1 MSNRLEDYD
10 FDLPPARIAQE
21 PARVRDGALLLALDR
36 ASGRTKHGRFSDLPG
51 LLQSGDL
58 LVLNDTAVRQ
68 ARLFGRKLGT
78 RGRVEALL
86 LAQVDGGR
94 WRALVRGAGRP
105 GTVLEFARG
114 TVRATVVGIDANGEF
129 MIDFDHPDGGERV
142 TAAAGYPPLPPYIH
156 RREEEARR
164 RRRSDRSRY
173 QTVFARRPGSVAAPT
188 AGLHFTGR
196 LFERLA
202 RAGVQTAFVTLDVG
216 PGTFRPIRH
225 DDLAEHQLEA
235 EYAEIPPETVAAIAS
250 AHARCSRVVAVGT
263 TVTRTLETFAD
274 GHGSVFSKRGP
285 AGLFIRPGHRFQVI
299 DALITNFHLPKSS
312 LFVLAAAFAGR
323 ERLLAAYA
331 EAIRMNYR
339 FYSFGDAM
347 LIH

>member
-1 MSNRLEDYD
+1 M
-10 FDLPPARIAQE
+10 
-21 PARVRDGALLLALDR
+21 
-36 ASGRTKHGRFSDLPG
+36 
-51 LLQSGDL
+51 
-58 LVLNDTAVRQ
+58 
-68 ARLFGRKLGT
+68 T
-78 RGRVEALL
+78 R
-86 LAQVDGGR
+86 
-94 WRALVRGAGRP
+94 AGR
-105 GTVLEFARG
+105 R
-114 TVRATVVGIDANGEF
+114 I
-129 MIDFDHPDGGERV
+129 IDFDHPDGGERA
-142 TAAAGYPPLPPYIH
+142 TAAAGYPPLPPYIR
-156 RREEEARR
+156 RREDEARR

-202 RAGVQTAFVTLDVG
+202 RAGVQMAFVTLDVG

-225 DDLAEHQLEA
+225 DDLAEHRLEA
-235 EYAEIPPETVAAIAS
+235 EHAEIPPETVAAIA
-250 AHARCSRVVAVGT
+250 AARARGSRVVAVGT

-274 GHGSVFSKRGP
+274 GRGGVLPTRGP

-323 ERLLAAYA
+323 ERLLAAYT

-347 LIH
+347 LIHRGESCG

>member
-1 MSNRLEDYD
+1 MSGRLEDYD
-10 FDLPPARIAQE
+10 FDLPPGLIAQE
-21 PARVRDGALLLALDR
+21 PARVRDAARLLSLERTTGARVHA
-36 ASGRTKHGRFSDLPG
+36 RFSNLPG
-51 LLQSGDL
+51 LLRTGDL

-78 RGRVEALL
+78 QGRVEALL
-86 LAQVDGGR
+86 LAPLGGGR

-105 GTVLEFARG
+105 GTVLEFVRG
-114 TVRATVVGIDANGEF
+114 KVRATVVGVDAGGETI
-129 MIDFDHPDGGERV
+129 IDFDHREGGERA
-142 TAAAGYPPLPPYIH
+142 TAAAGYPPLPPYIR
-156 RREEEARR
+156 RREDEARR

-202 RAGVQTAFVTLDVG
+202 RAGVQAAFVTLYVG
-216 PGTFRPIRH
+216 PGTFRPILH
-225 DDLAEHQLEA
+225 DDLAAHRLEP
-235 EYAEIPPETVAAIAS
+235 EYAEVPPETAAAIA
-250 AHARCSRVVAVGT
+250 AARARGGRVVAVGT

-274 GHGSVFSKRGP
+274 GRGGVRATRGP

-299 DALITNFHLPKSS
+299 DGLVTNFHLPKSS
-312 LFVLAAAFAGR
+312 LLVLAAAFAGR
-323 ERLLAAYA
+323 ERLLNSYA
-331 EAIRMNYR
+331 EAVRLGYR

-347 LIH
+347 LII

>member
-1 MSNRLEDYD
+1 MSNRLNDYD
-10 FDLPPARIAQE
+10 FELPIDRIAQE
-21 PARVRDGALLLALDR
+21 PARVRDAARLLALDR
-36 ASGRTKHGRFSDLPG
+36 ASGAARHARFSELPG
-51 LLQSGDL
+51 FLRSGDL

-68 ARLFGRKLGT
+68 ARLFGRKQGT

-86 LAQVDGGR
+86 LAPAGAGR

-114 TVRATVVGIDANGEF
+114 AVRATVAGVDESGEAIIEF
-129 MIDFDHPDGGERV
+129 EHPEGGERAM
-142 TAAAGYPPLPPYIH
+142 AAAGYPPLPPYIR

-164 RRRSDRSRY
+164 RLRSDRSRY
-173 QTVFARRPGSVAAPT
+173 QTVFARRPASVAAPT

-202 RAGVQTAFVTLDVG
+202 RAGIQTAFVTLDVG

-225 DDLAEHQLEA
+225 DDLAEHTLEA
-235 EYAEIPPETVAAIAS
+235 EYAEIPQETVAAIVA
-250 AHARCSRVVAVGT
+250 ARARGSRVVAVGT

-274 GHGSVFSKRGP
+274 GQGGVTSKREP
-285 AGLFIRPGHRFQVI
+285 AGLFIRPGYHFQVI

-312 LFVLAAAFAGR
+312 LLVLAAAFAGR

-331 EAIRMNYR
+331 EAVRLGYR

-347 LIH
+347 LIS